1 MPSTQVAAQAADSL
15 LTAQQEVA
23 SFILG
28 IKDLE
33 QTLQDFQERIK
44 TTEVEQRQQYSATLD
59 TALTSL
65 MQLVQ
70 VVDKVDDDVV
80 KRSNELQQAATNGTQ
95 QSGCPAAV
103 GIDEN
108 HAKSHVIPRRIQPIT
123 FASSCVVPATISSGD
138 GLTAWLDP
146 AAQIQKKVQKLS
158 KGLNG
163 AHRLFHEQ
171 LEQIEGFSMEITQSS
186 ISKVARV
193 LGVAEQ
199 LREEC
204 DIEIERVNI
213 EIKIADVEL
222 KGIQQ
227 RISEAK
233 SSISDSNRR
242 ENSHEIAR
250 NVGIAVRS
258 STIELN
264 ET

>member
-1 MPSTQVAAQAADSL
+1 MPSTQVAAQAADLL
-15 LTAQQEVA
+15 LTAQQEVV

-33 QTLQDFQERIK
+33 QTLQDFQEQLK

-70 VVDKVDDDVV
+70 AVDKVDDDVV
-80 KRSNELQQAATNGTQ
+80 IRSNELQHAAMNGTQ
-95 QSGCPAAV
+95 QIGCTTAL

-108 HAKSHVIPRRIQPIT
+108 NAKSHVIPKKIQPIT
-123 FASSCVVPATISSGD
+123 FAGSCVATISSGD
-138 GLTAWLDP
+138 GLTAWFDP
-146 AAQIQKKVQKLS
+146 AAQIQKKVQELS
-158 KGLNG
+158 KVLNG

-204 DIEIERVNI
+204 DIEIERVNN
-213 EIKIADVEL
+213 EMKIADVEL

-233 SSISDSNRR
+233 NSILDSNRR
-242 ENSHEIAR
+242 ENSHEVAR

-258 STIELN
+258 STTELS